1 MAEDAEGTN
10 RLEDKHACECCPM
23 AAQKTEEVRE
33 GGRDSEQ
40 EGEME
45 RGREREQAKQAR
57 ERETE
62 RELGSHQQGRWT
74 GE

>member
-1 MAEDAEGTN
+1 
-10 RLEDKHACECCPM
+10 
-23 AAQKTEEVRE
+23 
-33 GGRDSEQ
+33 
-40 EGEME
+40 ME